1 MILVERV
8 SDKSQE
14 WADEDGTSSH
24 RVVYGGT
31 GMTRLG
37 HPRPQ
42 ELKCFTRAKSRV
54 MDPPC
59 VARGLWRPQPRPKVA
74 RAQGLRR
81 YPRRVGDP
89 GHGGSRNS
97 PRRPEGRTKQNVM
110 VGSGAARP
118 TRD

>member
-8 SDKSQE
+8 SDKAQE

-42 ELKCFTRAKSRV
+42 ELKCFTRAESRV
-54 MDPPC
+54 KDPTVCSPRS
-59 VARGLWRPQPRPKVA
+59 VAAPAPPEVA
-74 RAQGLRR
+74 RAQGVRR

-97 PRRPEGRTKQNVM
+97 PRRPEGRTKQNVL
-110 VGSGAARP
+110 VGNGAARP